1 MLIYI
6 NFPEG
11 GLFETR
17 NLEYIKIYSHDYVNK
32 FNTTTINLFK
42 EYSVAKK
49 GCKNK
54 PRNSTTPLFISYAR
68 YQTSFNFHRKHET

>member
-11 GLFETR
+11 GLFDTR
-17 NLEYIKIYSHDYVNK
+17 NLEYIKIYSHNYVNK

-42 EYSVAKK
+42 EYSVVKK
-49 GCKNK
+49 VVKTN
-54 PRNSTTPLFISYAR
+54 PETAQPHYLFHMQDIKHHSI
-68 YQTSFNFHRKHET
+68 FDRKHET